1 MKRRIKL
8 NAVVILLAITVMV
21 LFPYR
26 LFRVSAGL
34 LDDAL
39 EVVGIVFI
47 LGGQLLRV
55 SARGHKALSS
65 ANGHHLVQDGPYA
78 LVRNPMYLGIILIG
92 WGVVLFVFQVWVFA
106 IFAAL
111 FLIRYIHLFSI
122 EEKHLMQLFPKEFPG
137 YMRRVPRL
145 SPRLSMLFSTDVAEY
160 LPVHMSWLR
169 REWFSISVIL
179 LSVLTVEGFENV
191 RMEGWFAALLEL
203 SIFTGIVC
211 VYVVFIWMLSIRYE
225 RLKPQR
231 RHS

>member
-8 NAVVILLAITVMV
+8 NAVVILLAIAVMV

-26 LFRVSAGL
+26 LFRISTGL
-34 LDDAL
+34 FDDAL
-39 EVVGIVFI
+39 EVVGIAFI
-47 LGGQLLRV
+47 LCGQLLRV

-106 IFAAL
+106 IFAVL
-111 FLIRYIHLFSI
+111 FLVRYIHLFSI
-122 EEKHLMQLFPKEFPG
+122 EEQHLLQMFPKEFPG
-137 YMRRVPRL
+137 YTRRVPRL
-145 SPRLSMLFSTDVAEY
+145 FPRLAMVFGTDVAEY

-179 LSVLTVEGFENV
+179 LAVLTVEGFENV
-191 RMEGWFAALLEL
+191 RIEGWPAALREL
-203 SIFTGIVC
+203 SIFAGIVC
-211 VYVVFIWMLSIRYE
+211 VYVLFIWMLSRRYE
-225 RLKPQR
+225 KLKPQR
-231 RHS
+231 SHS